1 MYCPSCTQTYS
12 STFKRCPECNCWLK
26 PEEKTAATVEM
37 RGGWSA
43 PPSDVGPVR
52 HLNPFLDVDESEY
65 GWHADT
71 FKMPAK
77 PKPTT
82 DDWVDEEVAL
92 GPQEGWKHPE
102 DFEDVNVTVVR
113 PKPRRTGDPTLL
125 VLSAVVGL
133 CLVVLGS
140 YVWKQMKVGEGRE
153 TRPPAIVAMEEAE
166 TWLASAD
173 ESLGKK
179 DYQLAIAQLEKGMG
193 LLLEANAERDKVDQI
208 RVKLASALESDGRLE
223 AAHKQW
229 SGLVG
234 TSKEAEGRKAGL
246 EKQLRVKA
254 NGLLEQSLTARK
266 SGAQKKAA
274 SLAQQALELYQAYGG
289 SDEQKAQSLEYLARA
304 NLADNRM
311 VAAESTLQQAQ
322 ALSWSQE
329 RARLLSELAP
339 KEVSSAVRKP
349 LTRRPTVE
357 EPSKIPK
364 AYRAVES
371 EYPQAPVKAPTLGQP
386 VVIPRYN
393 PRTLPAPPTEPPAPE
408 QPIQYQPPAN
418 SPASYQSNSPEK
430 EHLGDDGVLETYR
443 SSRPKTGSGVPGYR

>member
-1 MYCPSCTQTYS
+1 MFCPSCSQTYS

-65 GWHADT
+65 GWNADT
-71 FKMPAK
+71 FKMPTK

-82 DDWVDEEVAL
+82 DDWVDEEVEL
-92 GPQEGWKHPE
+92 GPQEGWKHPD

-140 YVWKQMKVGEGRE
+140 YIWKQMKVGDGED

-173 ESLGKK
+173 ESLEKK
-179 DYQLAIAQLEKGMG
+179 EYQLAIAQLEKGMG
-193 LLLEANAERDKVDQI
+193 FLLEGNAEQDKVDQI
-208 RVKLASALESDGRLE
+208 RIKLASALESDGQFE
-223 AAHKQW
+223 AAHKEW
-229 SGLVG
+229 AGLIG

-254 NGLLEQSLTARK
+254 NGLLEQSLAARK
-266 SGAQKKAA
+266 SGAQKKSA
-274 SLAQQALELYQAYGG
+274 SLAQQALELYQSYGG
-289 SDEQKAQSLEYLARA
+289 SDEQKAQSLEYVARA
-304 NLADNRM
+304 NLADNRL
-311 VAAESTLQQAQ
+311 VAAESSLQKAQ
-322 ALSWSQE
+322 ALAWNEE

-339 KEVSSAVRKP
+339 RGVAGSRVSKP
-349 LTRRPTVE
+349 VRRPTLG
-357 EPSKIPK
+357 EPGNVPK
-364 AYRAVES
+364 ASRPADS
-371 EYPQAPVKAPTLGQP
+371 EYPQAPISKPTPSYAIFAPVFKEQTP
-386 VVIPRYN
+386 SE
-393 PRTLPAPPTEPPAPE
+393 PPSPPPAPD

-443 SSRPKTGSGVPGYR
+443 SSRPRTGSGVPGYR

>member
-1 MYCPSCTQTYS
+1 MFCPSCSQTYS

-26 PEEKTAATVEM
+26 HEEKTAATVEM

-65 GWHADT
+65 GWNADS
-71 FKMPAK
+71 FKMPVK
-77 PKPTT
+77 HTN
-82 DDWVDEEVAL
+82 DDWVDDEVEL
-92 GPQEGWKHPE
+92 RPQEGWKHPE

-113 PKPRRTGDPTLL
+113 PKPRRSGDPTLL

-140 YVWKQMKVGEGRE
+140 YFWKQMKVADGEE
-153 TRPPAIVAMEEAE
+153 TRPPALVAMEEAE

-179 DYQLAIAQLEKGMG
+179 EYQLAIAQLEKGMG
-193 LLLEANAERDKVDQI
+193 FLLEGDAEQDKVDQI
-208 RVKLASALESDGRLE
+208 RVKLASALESDGQLQ

-229 SGLVG
+229 AGLVG
-234 TSKEAEGRKAGL
+234 TSKEAESRKAGL

-254 NGLLEQSLTARK
+254 NDLLEQSLAARK
-266 SGAQKKAA
+266 SGEQKKAA

-289 SDEQKAQSLEYLARA
+289 SDEQKAQSLEYVARA
-304 NLADNRM
+304 NLADNRL
-311 VAAESTLQQAQ
+311 VAAESSLQQAQ

-329 RARLLSELAP
+329 RARLLSEIAP
-339 KEVSSAVRKP
+339 KEASSTFRKP
-349 LTRRPTVE
+349 VTRRPTVE
-357 EPSKIPK
+357 EPSKVPK
-364 AYRAVES
+364 AYRPVES

-393 PRTLPAPPTEPPAPE
+393 PRTLPTPTTQPPAPD